1 MKMEEDDKKGLDD
14 ISKIIDNLNDE
25 LFKIETE
32 EHVCKKE
39 KGMFAVSQDANT
51 TEYLRLIDENENL
64 QKEYNTEKNKSWIEK
79 LLF

>member
-1 MKMEEDDKKGLDD
+1 
-14 ISKIIDNLNDE
+14 
-25 LFKIETE
+25 
-32 EHVCKKE
+32 
-39 KGMFAVSQDANT
+39 MFAVSQDANT